1 MNPSY
6 LRIHLP
12 LDEAMARYGRWIGT
26 PEVEPPR
33 LVGDRE
39 AIGLAL
45 EGEDWRG
52 LAVYIYPAGT
62 WTVFE
67 EVSGGLAARSMK
79 EWLKL
84 ADGGDLLYVGYND
97 AIGYGELVC
106 VTGGQLVRQF
116 LQDEQDPSEDTNVG
130 KLPSEDKE
138 PIADWTDVAAWVES
152 NEDDLFPGAK
162 QGWLWIHRIA

>member
-26 PEVEPPR
+26 PEIEPAR

-39 AIGLAL
+39 TIDLAL
-45 EGEDWRG
+45 EDGDWRG
-52 LAVYIYPAGT
+52 LAVYIYTSGA

-67 EVSGGLAARSMK
+67 ELSGGLEARSAE

-84 ADGGDLLYVGYND
+84 ADGGDLVYAGYND
-97 AIGYGELVC
+97 AIGYGELVL

-116 LQDEQDPSEDTNVG
+116 LQDEQDPSADTDVG
-130 KLPSEDKE
+130 RLPHEDKE
-138 PIADWTDVAAWVES
+138 PIADWVDAAAWVER
-152 NEDDLFPGAK
+152 NEDELFPGAER
-162 QGWLWIHRIA
+162 GWLWIHRAA